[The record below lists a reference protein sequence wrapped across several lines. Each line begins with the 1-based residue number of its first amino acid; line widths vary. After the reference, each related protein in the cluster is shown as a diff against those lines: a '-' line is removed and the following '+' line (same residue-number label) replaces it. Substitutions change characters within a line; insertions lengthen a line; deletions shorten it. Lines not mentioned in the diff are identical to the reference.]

1 MRRLFT
7 IILCLMLLPAGSA
20 MAMTATDEKD
30 GQKTEQ
36 KDDNKKDD
44 GKKDD
49 NKEEKKPRKPI
60 LIVVYEFAWPWVTR

>member
-36 KDDNKKDD
+36 KDDQKDD

-49 NKEEKKPRKPI
+49 NKDEKKPRKPI